1 MLIIQTTGQ
10 FDRDLKRIIKSGDK
24 DILKIKAVMRQL
36 AEQRQLESKYK
47 DHKLIGNYKGRRECH
62 IAPDWLLI
70 YQYIGNDTVLFERTG
85 SHSDLFKK

>member
-36 AEQRQLESKYK
+36 AELYNERSFF
-47 DHKLIGNYKGRRECH
+47 KGRPYCPE
-62 IAPDWLLI
+62 
-70 YQYIGNDTVLFERTG
+70 
-85 SHSDLFKK
+85 

>member
-47 DHKLIGNYKGRRECH
+47 DHKLIGNYKGRR
-62 IAPDWLLI
+62 
-70 YQYIGNDTVLFERTG
+70 
-85 SHSDLFKK
+85 